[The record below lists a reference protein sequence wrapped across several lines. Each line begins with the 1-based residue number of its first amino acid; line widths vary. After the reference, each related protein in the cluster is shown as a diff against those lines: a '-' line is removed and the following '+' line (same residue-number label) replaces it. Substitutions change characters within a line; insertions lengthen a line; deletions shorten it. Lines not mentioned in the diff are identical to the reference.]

1 MDLINCYLLYIRT
14 YFFQD
19 KRPWLVDEDPKA
31 NGLYVSTVKKK
42 KKKEMNTKSVH
53 GKIENGNYHTNI
65 TFMKGINHRI
75 SESNKDNDSFSCW
88 THILPLFSSSIFSLV
103 FQDHVVLRS

>member
-42 KKKEMNTKSVH
+42 KKGNEH
-53 GKIENGNYHTNI
+53 KIRTWKN
-65 TFMKGINHRI
+65 
-75 SESNKDNDSFSCW
+75 
-88 THILPLFSSSIFSLV
+88 
-103 FQDHVVLRS
+103 